1 MYRCLQGVLRHGLLH
16 HRTSRLEP
24 LLHCNPRLIY
34 EYFFYF
40 FLSLGYSRFKY
51 VSYSKCLISIFLR
64 PAMQLIPLPV
74 NNYLNPT
81 LELVN
86 RTDGRRGGFHICN
99 GSCIHIFLYKRRQ
112 GTFLNSK

>member
-16 HRTSRLEP
+16 HLTSRLEP

-51 VSYSKCLISIFLR
+51 VSYSRCLISIFLR
-64 PAMQLIPLPV
+64 PAMQLIPVPV

-86 RTDGRRGGFHICN
+86 RWTSWRFSYLQWVLH
-99 GSCIHIFLYKRRQ
+99 SYFLYKRRQ
-112 GTFLNSK
+112 GTSLNSK